1 MAADW
6 LQNLENRFVETAHC
20 LIGGLTVNALPDNIY
35 STGSQQLIDDLYSYY
50 NAIGDRP
57 EFFTSH
63 NAVFEGTNIQK
74 MQVQR
79 YVSRRK

>member
-1 MAADW
+1 M
-6 LQNLENRFVETAHC
+6 ETPHC

-35 STGSQQLIDDLYSYY
+35 STGSQQLIDYLYSYY
-50 NAIGDRP
+50 NAIGDRA
-57 EFFTSH
+57 EFFSSQ
-63 NAVFEGTNIQK
+63 NAGFEGINIPK